1 MNSFYPKL
9 RSVQIKTG
17 IWTVAIGII
26 LLLSYLWLSNR
37 LNMGASYELK
47 VSFSDVN
54 GLEVGDKVVF
64 RGMEVGRVKA
74 IKAQG
79 DVIMVLAGVDNEI
92 KLHGG
97 TQFKVMDSGL
107 MGSKVLAIIPGT
119 ETERLDITK
128 VQSGTS
134 PEGLMNMVSQASATL
149 HTLQSSLDAL
159 QAPDGVLAG
168 SAKLVK
174 NADSAVQ
181 NTQGAAMELKQEL
194 SAVIARV
201 DKLTAGLNMVV
212 QDNSE
217 TLNRSIA
224 ETPAMLN
231 RINATLDSLQALSG
245 NLSKT
250 AQQLQTGDGTA
261 AKLLN
266 DDELYTKL
274 GSSLENL
281 DALIQDIKAH
291 PKKYVKFSLF

>member
-17 IWTVAIGII
+17 IWTLAIGVI
-26 LLLSYLWLSNR
+26 LLFSYLWLSNR
-37 LNMGASYELK
+37 LNMKASYELK
-47 VSFSDVN
+47 ISFSDVN

-74 IKAQG
+74 IKSQG
-79 DVIMVLAGVDNEI
+79 DAVLVLGGVDSQIRLNQGSE
-92 KLHGG
+92 
-97 TQFKVMDSGL
+97 FKVMDSGL
-107 MGSKVLAIIPGT
+107 MGSKVLAIVPGAGK
-119 ETERLDITK
+119 ERLDITRI
-128 VQSGTS
+128 QQGTS
-134 PEGLMNMVSQASATL
+134 PDGLMSMVSQASETL
-149 HTLQSSLDAL
+149 ATLQSSLDAL
-159 QAPDGVLAG
+159 QAPDGLLTG

-174 NADSAVQ
+174 NADNAVQ
-181 NTQGAAMELKQEL
+181 NSQSAAMELKQEI

-201 DKLTAGLNMVV
+201 DKLTAGLNIVV
-212 QDNSE
+212 QENSD
-217 TLNRSIA
+217 TVNRSIA
-224 ETPAMLN
+224 ETPAMMKK
-231 RINATLDSLQALSG
+231 INGTLDSLQVLSG

-250 AQQLQTGDGTA
+250 AQQLQSGDGTA